1 MSASALLLAT
11 MAGGTTMNV
20 MGQLQAGK
28 EAERQGKEA
37 QQLANA
43 RAAMYEKDAKAERR
57 RSVEEAKI
65 EEEKGR
71 RLLATQKSA
80 AAAGGIMINTGSPL
94 VIEAETIDQ
103 IAKDKGFI
111 LEEGRMK
118 SESLYNQAAYERAY
132 GSIMKEQGKRAKKQS
147 LWKAIGTGVSGYG
160 SMAYMGYES
169 GIWGNKYG
177 KKLSS
182 SDFATAKSGAS
193 KWMDIPLY

>member
-169 GIWGNKYG
+169 GIWGNKSVSVNAAN
-177 KKLSS
+177 KLNQSPYNYRTY
-182 SDFATAKSGAS
+182 A
-193 KWMDIPLY
+193 